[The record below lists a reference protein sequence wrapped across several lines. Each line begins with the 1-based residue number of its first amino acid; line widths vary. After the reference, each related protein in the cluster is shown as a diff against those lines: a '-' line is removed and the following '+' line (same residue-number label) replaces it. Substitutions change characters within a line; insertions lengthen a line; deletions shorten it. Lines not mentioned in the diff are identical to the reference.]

1 MNHEWNKTN
10 QKLKVKKPKNNK
22 NQKTI
27 TTKQIK
33 TKYTNKNKNS
43 VQRDGDHGVTVIGS
57 SVQNREGVVFFKV
70 LSDDVAFGQ
79 SVSGGLAS
87 GRGHGSYIYHQINFL
102 LSGGKTRVGHRHS

>member
-1 MNHEWNKTN
+1 M
-10 QKLKVKKPKNNK
+10 
-22 NQKTI
+22 
-27 TTKQIK
+27 
-33 TKYTNKNKNS
+33 
-43 VQRDGDHGVTVIGS
+43 
-57 SVQNREGVVFFKV
+57 FFKV